1 MKCGNKAFKML
12 KRNQNYQNPAEYKK
26 SQANVRKTIK
36 MQRGTVGGAFAIL
49 WGERQKLIRYG
60 Q

>member
-1 MKCGNKAFKML
+1 ML

-36 MQRGTVGGAFAIL
+36 MQRGTVGGPFVIL